1 MYQLSRDKY
10 ILGEDSHFRCTCVKS
25 NCIRPLTEWYPVA
38 FSLPE
43 VEMGISLV
51 MLVQVFKDL
60 NFQTATAL
68 YKEILQK
75 HGELVV
81 ARSCTKEPSECCSHL

>member
-1 MYQLSRDKY
+1 MHLCQEQLYQ
-10 ILGEDSHFRCTCVKS
+10 T
-25 NCIRPLTEWYPVA
+25 TEWHPIPV
-38 FSLPE
+38 SMPE

-51 MLVQVFKDL
+51 ILVQVFKDL

-75 HGELVV
+75 HGELVI
-81 ARSCTKEPSECCSHL
+81 ARSCTKEPSEYRLHL